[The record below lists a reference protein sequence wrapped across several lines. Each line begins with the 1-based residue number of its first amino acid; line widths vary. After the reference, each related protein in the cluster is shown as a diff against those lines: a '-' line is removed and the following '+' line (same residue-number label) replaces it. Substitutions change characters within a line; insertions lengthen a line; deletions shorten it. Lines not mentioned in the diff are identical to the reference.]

1 MLDVAVDN
9 SVISI
14 YVAENLHANQMEDKN
29 AFEEMI
35 SLAKQGAIELGGP
48 WTTLK
53 IENLMKSGKSRARA
67 QELEGII
74 KDWPVPDR
82 DSKKTDEQTA
92 CLHRIMQDPNGTDSR
107 QLVLISRCTQAR
119 HFVTVDYRFY
129 RQFNH
134 RKKDI
139 INRCGINISVMR
151 PSDFMRDYRAE
162 KI

>member
-35 SLAKQGAIELGGP
+35 SLAKQRIIELGGP
-48 WTTLK
+48 WTILK

-67 QELEGII
+67 QKLKGII
-74 KDWPVPDR
+74 KDWPVPDPDR
-82 DSKKTDEQTA
+82 KKTDKQTV
-92 CLHRIMQDPNGTDSR
+92 CLHRIMQDPNATDSR

-139 INRCGINISVMR
+139 INRCGINIFVMR
-151 PSDFMRDYRAE
+151 PSDFMRKYKTR